1 MLGGYALRTV
11 LRAELS
17 RGPSAQ
23 SLATSAALPVGEFP
37 TLDVV
42 VAARDEEAV
51 VARLVERLTALRY
64 PADRLS
70 TWVIDD
76 GSLDLIGPL
85 PSLML
90 LLRITQA

>member
-11 LRAELS
+11 LRAELL
-17 RGPSAQ
+17 RGPRTQDSP
-23 SLATSAALPVGEFP
+23 TSAPFPVGEFP

-76 GSLDLIGPL
+76 LSLIH
-85 PSLML
+85 
-90 LLRITQA
+90 I